1 MYSIVAKNKNYFF
14 ASPITYFFQD
24 LEKSSKVCSC
34 WPHAE
39 LLINE
44 DSILQ
49 HETTTSTPTTP
60 PTKTSTTTTKPNA
73 EKTTKSA
80 DSSADILA
88 DEKSTAD
95 IWTKCVNETV
105 KLLIGGKTKLTSLYS
120 SEPGRTAEIFGPD
133 ATEVLINLI

>member
-1 MYSIVAKNKNYFF
+1 MY
-14 ASPITYFFQD
+14 FQD

-39 LLINE
+39 LLINK

-49 HETTTSTPTTP
+49 HVTTPSPPKTTTSTTTV
-60 PTKTSTTTTKPNA
+60 KPNS

-95 IWTKCVNETV
+95 VWTKCVNETV
-105 KLLIGGKTKLTSLYS
+105 KHLIDGKTKLISLYS